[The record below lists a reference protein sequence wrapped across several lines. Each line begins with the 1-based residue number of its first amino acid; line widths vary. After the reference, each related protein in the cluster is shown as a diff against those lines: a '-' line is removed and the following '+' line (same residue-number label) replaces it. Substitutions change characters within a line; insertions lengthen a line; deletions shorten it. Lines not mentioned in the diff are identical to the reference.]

1 MPASALVEA
10 SNVLSAR
17 MVGRTIE
24 EAQGQLS
31 AEVER
36 HRSDLD
42 ELTRR
47 LVEAGMATSTGDGSR
62 PALIVS
68 GTERLP
74 DYLPALED
82 LARNRGLSDALAKT
96 ESCVRLMVATA
107 HRDGRESLSRRRSE
121 PVLMA
126 RCCCL
131 GAPN

>member
-10 SNVLSAR
+10 SNFLSAR

-68 GTERLP
+68 GPERLLA
-74 DYLPALED
+74 DIPAPRAPEIGKPPGRD
-82 LARNRGLSDALAKT
+82 RGWPYGLS
-96 ESCVRLMVATA
+96 SV
-107 HRDGRESLSRRRSE
+107 
-121 PVLMA
+121 
-126 RCCCL
+126 
-131 GAPN
+131 